1 MKKLL
6 ALMLAA
12 ALALSLV
19 ACGGGGT
26 GDNDPPTTPSG
37 GNGDVMSTD
46 TPSATSPYADI
57 ESCAAYAIDELKS
70 VLKNPSSLIVNN
82 LYAVEADDGYIFNI
96 DYSAENSL
104 GGMNRDDFYIAVY
117 SIENGFAV
125 KTYGTGTFS
134 EAENQHYSSQFFDKF
149 NKVSGSYIFDTETL
163 TVLGIDKSGI
173 DPYIDERVELT
184 GMMEGEKDAS
194 TGFGGA
200 WNFKLG
206 NDPFLKVVYFVEGT
220 DLSWY
225 EHFTGLPYEITIS
238 AIKGEDGHYREAEIV
253 EDTIRDTSNDTR
265 IQRFNFYDRK
275 SLALAIPDSGMDP
288 MSAEDIQ
295 AVFSNATF
303 SMREGESEDNLRT
316 ITFHVGGTVG
326 VKGSDGQE
334 TTEYESWR
342 IENGNIV
349 CTHNFTIAD
358 KSSSYDYIFTPYQL
372 DEARYLLINITSPD
386 SMILTPQ

>member
-19 ACGGGGT
+19 ACGGDSGA
-26 GDNDPPTTPSG
+26 GDTNTPSG
-37 GNGDVMSTD
+37 GNGDTTGTD
-46 TPSATSPYADI
+46 TPSTTSPYADM
-57 ESCAAYAIDELKS
+57 ESCAEYAIDELKS

-104 GGMNRDDFYIAVY
+104 GGMNRDNFFIAVY
-117 SIENGFAV
+117 SIENGFGV
-125 KTYGTGTFS
+125 NTYGTGTFS

-149 NKVSGSYIFDTETL
+149 NKVSGSYIFDPETL
-163 TVLGIDKSGI
+163 TVLGIDESGI
-173 DPYIDERVELT
+173 DPYIDERIELT
-184 GMMEGEKDAS
+184 GKMKGEKDAS
-194 TGFGGA
+194 TGYGGA
-200 WNFKLG
+200 WDFELN
-206 NDPFLKVVYFVEGT
+206 NDPYLKVVYFAEGT

-253 EDTIRDTSNDTR
+253 EDTVRDTSNDVR

-275 SLALAIPDSGMDP
+275 SLALAMPDSGIEP
-288 MSAEDIQ
+288 MSAEDMQ
-295 AVFSNATF
+295 AVFTDATF
-303 SMREGESEDNLRT
+303 SMRENESEDTLRT
-316 ITFHVGGTVG
+316 ITFHAGGTVG
-326 VKGSDGQE
+326 ITGSDGQE
-334 TTEYESWR
+334 TTKYESWK
-342 IENGNIV
+342 IENGSII
-349 CTHNFTIAD
+349 CTHNFTVGD
-358 KSSSYDYIFTPYQL
+358 LSFSNDYIFMSYPL
-372 DEARYLLINITSPD
+372 DEARYLLINITDPD